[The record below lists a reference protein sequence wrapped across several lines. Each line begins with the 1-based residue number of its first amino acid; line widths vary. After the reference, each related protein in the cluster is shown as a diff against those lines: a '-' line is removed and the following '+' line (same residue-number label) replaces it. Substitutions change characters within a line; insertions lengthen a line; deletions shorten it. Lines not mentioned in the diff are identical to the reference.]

1 MQSGWRLA
9 QQNSAFIE
17 NSFTNYRIQD
27 LDFYQ
32 VFFIDKQWWKKKKS
46 AIHMTAD
53 LQNCSKSL
61 QTENQSQLGGLGT
74 LT

>member
-17 NSFTNYRIQD
+17 NSFTTYRIQD

-32 VFFIDKQWWKKKKS
+32 VFFIDKQWWKKKKCYS
-46 AIHMTAD
+46 YD
-53 LQNCSKSL
+53 SWF
-61 QTENQSQLGGLGT
+61 TELF
-74 LT
+74 